1 MACWYKREFRHLYQ
15 GIETDNLRLAGHD
28 YLAWPFLWFPAC
40 DNITPTLSPVMLS
53 SISQKCNQSFM
64 SKASPIDTFQ
74 PVDEVL
80 LIGGRMKKPNDPK
93 KTRNDLT
100 AIAQC

>member
-1 MACWYKREFRHLYQ
+1 MIIWH
-15 GIETDNLRLAGHD
+15 GHFYGCD
-28 YLAWPFLWFPAC
+28 Y
-40 DNITPTLSPVMLS
+40 ITPTLSPVMLS
-53 SISQKCNQSFM
+53 SISQKFNQNVM

-74 PVDEVL
+74 PVDEIL

-93 KTRNDLT
+93 KTRNDLR

>member
-1 MACWYKREFRHLYQ
+1 MVCLSKKEFRHLHQ
-15 GIETDNLRLAGHD
+15 GIETDNLKLAGHD
-28 YLAWPFLWFPAC
+28 YLAWPFFWLPGC

-53 SISQKCNQSFM
+53 SISQKCNQSVM
-64 SKASPIDTFQ
+64 SKAIPIDTFQ

-80 LIGGRMKKPNDPK
+80 LIGGGMKKPNDPK